1 MIVVHTGRRPSGGAG
16 AFPDANVE
24 FVRERLERLLAGL
37 RPRCAI
43 GSAAAGADLL
53 AAAAAADAGADVHL
67 ITAGSLAVFGV
78 ASVADKGPEWTARLH
93 GLMRRDCVSVE
104 ELNTAADDAGFEAV
118 NAAVLDAARTALTPG
133 EELVVVAVGGGRRDG
148 LDHTAD
154 LADEAAAAGHLV
166 VRIDPAVFRA
176 DAPVAFVAMPYG
188 LRKDTLPGRPDYDA
202 DLTWHR
208 ILVPALLDAGYR
220 PVRVD
225 LEASLEII
233 DAKMIRGI
241 GQARL
246 LVADLAHHNPNVFW
260 ELGVRHAWMPSGTV
274 LVAPDD
280 APRPPFDVN
289 HLSVHIYRRDA
300 AAVSDADAVAAIRM
314 LRPVLA
320 SAHGAVDSP
329 VFAALPGLEPAR
341 LPPAVDDAAD
351 AAVTAVAERI
361 SLDVDLRR
369 ANELLALAATL
380 PHPQM
385 SGPQTDALREQIA
398 LALLELDRPNDALPL
413 LSPLALADVD
423 LDRVMLQ
430 QRYALALMRAGGP
443 PQQADQRLREAEGL
457 LTRLDARH
465 PPSGETL
472 GLLGSAAKRMFR
484 RSSDAVAA
492 AHLDR
497 AIDAYLRGFQADPQ
511 DYYPGVNA
519 VALLRARA
527 ARTGSAAD
535 AEQARALL
543 PVVQF
548 MVDRPGLDYTV
559 WRQATAAELLLH
571 QHRIYG
577 APPLADAVA
586 AYAAAAAT
594 GTPFQVSSIRDQL
607 VLLRDLGDPPEVVG
621 AILEALPA

>member
-1 MIVVHTGRRPSGGAG
+1 MT
-16 AFPDANVE
+16 
-24 FVRERLERLLAGL
+24 
-37 RPRCAI
+37 PRCIAAG

-53 AAAAAADAGADVHL
+53 AAAAAADAGADVWL
-67 ITAGSLAVFGV
+67 ITAGPLAAFEV

-93 GLMRRDCVSVE
+93 GLTRRDSVSVN
-104 ELNTAADDAGFEAV
+104 ELDTAADDDGFAAV
-118 NAAVLDAARTALTPG
+118 NAAVLDAARAALTPG
-133 EELVVVAVGGGRRDG
+133 EELVVVAVAEGRRAG
-148 LDHTAD
+148 RDHTAD
-154 LADEAAAAGHLV
+154 LAEEAAAAGHLV
-166 VRIDPAVFRA
+166 LRVDPAVSRA
-176 DAPVAFVAMPYG
+176 AAPVAFVAMPYG
-188 LRKDTLPGRPDYDA
+188 LRKDPLPGRPDYDA

-260 ELGVRHAWMPSGTV
+260 ELGVRHAWMPAGTV

-289 HLSVHIYRRDA
+289 HLSVHAYRRDVAKVTDTDA
-300 AAVSDADAVAAIRM
+300 AAAIRM

-341 LPPAVDDAAD
+341 LPPAADDAAD

-361 SLDVDLRR
+361 SLDADLRR
-369 ANELLALAATL
+369 ADELVALGTTL
-380 PHPQM
+380 PHQQM
-385 SGPQTDALREQIA
+385 SGPQADALREQIA

-413 LSPLALADVD
+413 LRPLARADAE
-423 LDRVMLQ
+423 LDRVTLQ
-430 QRYALALMRAGGP
+430 QRYALALMRAGDP
-443 PQQADQRLREAEGL
+443 PEQVDQRLRDAEDL
-457 LTRLDARH
+457 LARLEARH

-484 RSSDAVAA
+484 RSSDSV
-492 AHLDR
+492 HLDR
-497 AIDAYLRGFQADPQ
+497 AISACLRGFHADPK
-511 DYYPGVNA
+511 DYYPGINA
-519 VALLRARA
+519 VGLLRARA

-535 AEQARALL
+535 AEKARALL

-548 MVDRPGLDYTV
+548 MVDRPGLADTV
-559 WRQATAAELLLH
+559 WRQATSAELLLH
-571 QHRIYG
+571 QHRLDG
-577 APPLADAVA
+577 VPPLAAAVA
-586 AYAAAAAT
+586 SYAAAAAT
-594 GTPFQVSSIRDQL
+594 ATPFQVSSMRDQL
-607 VLLRDLGDPPEVVG
+607 ALLRDLGDPPEVVD
-621 AILEALPA
+621 AILAALPAQP